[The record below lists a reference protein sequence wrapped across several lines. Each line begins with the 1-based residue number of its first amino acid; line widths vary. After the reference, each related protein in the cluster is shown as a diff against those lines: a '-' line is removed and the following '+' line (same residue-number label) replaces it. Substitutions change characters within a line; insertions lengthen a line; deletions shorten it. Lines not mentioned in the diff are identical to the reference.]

1 MSLNI
6 RKIFRNAAIAAA
18 LIGTT
23 APLASQWRTISVR
36 PDDNASR
43 ILDAHGVSART
54 LAALLDQPDIAK
66 RLQLVH
72 VGDTIELFVVD
83 GELRR
88 FRLFDGSRVG
98 LGGRVTREGKWR
110 TRTINL
116 NDYGNIAARIRL
128 IEASESQVVDN
139 KSRNEGPQVVLAPSP
154 PTPPVEAPA
163 EMVRPTQI
171 SSARTNIA
179 DDIRNVE
186 RVIGARIRDSRTS
199 PIADTSPPVTP
210 SATATATATAPL
222 PAKTA
227 KVARAVVT
235 ATTAKPSQGTAVA
248 KVKSKTKS
256 PEAAPAQVVT
266 KAAKQPPKVTTP
278 TIAAQKITPRPAASA
293 TVATVKPASPA
304 PSKVMNT
311 VAKPSPP
318 KVNQQITRTPS
329 CPSIAGRWQAHYAT
343 FECDAE
349 VLFAPQTGDAF
360 KMKQKGCGGIAGVV
374 EQDDRKLLG
383 QWKHTLCKGE
393 LHVELDSSCTKGS
406 GTWRAAPGQ
415 RLCQAKPYPVTIT
428 RLDVAKTTPSSK
440 SSSASSSPESN
451 SDDR

>member
-1 MSLNI
+1 MSPNI
-6 RKIFRNAAIAAA
+6 RKIFRNATVAAA

-23 APLASQWRTISVR
+23 APLASEWRTISVR

-54 LAALLDQPDIAK
+54 LAALLEQPDIAK

-83 GELRR
+83 GELQR

-128 IEASESQVVDN
+128 IEASESQVVVN
-139 KSRNEGPQVVLAPSP
+139 SSRNEVPQVVLAPSP

-163 EMVRPTQI
+163 QVVSPTQT

-179 DDIRNVE
+179 DAIRDVE

-210 SATATATATAPL
+210 SATATAPL
-222 PAKTA
+222 PTKAAT
-227 KVARAVVT
+227 VAGAVVT
-235 ATTAKPSQGTAVA
+235 ATTAKPSRGTAVA
-248 KVKSKTKS
+248 KAKIKTKS

-278 TIAAQKITPRPAASA
+278 IIAAQKITPRPAASA
-293 TVATVKPASPA
+293 AVAVVKPASPA

-311 VAKPSPP
+311 VAKTSPP
-318 KVNQQITRTPS
+318 QVNQQITRTPS

-360 KMKQKGCGGIAGVV
+360 KMKQKGCGGIAGIV

-393 LHVELDSSCTKGS
+393 LHVELDGSCAKGS
-406 GTWRAAPGQ
+406 GTWKAAPGQ